1 MSRDIKELFEQR
13 LVWDFDQNGRT
24 WRRKSNNKTPQLTL
38 LHFGRTVRSSHR
50 KCSIKKH
57 FLKTFAIF
65 PGKNLCWSLFSIT
78 FLKLDSTQVFP
89 VVIANFFMTT
99 YFENICE
106 GVLID
111 CFNVHCYAGLKVQ
124 GLYCTTASGFRVRVT
139 GLVILF

>member
-38 LHFGRTVRSSHR
+38 LHFGRTARSSHR

-78 FLKLDSTQVFP
+78 FLKLDSTPVFP

-99 YFENICE
+99 YFAK
-106 GVLID
+106 GFLLTVSMFTVTQALR
-111 CFNVHCYAGLKVQ
+111 FKVYIVRQ
-124 GLYCTTASGFRVRVT
+124 RQASGSESRV
-139 GLVILF
+139 